1 MAGAGR
7 GSYRQGTGG
16 ADDMNRHYVRTIVGL
31 EIVDF
36 NIAAT
41 DALQAQYDRPISVY
55 LDSHGSFGFGGA
67 TERLQINTSDAIA
80 DSYLSDLNARLT
92 ETVGDLGTIS
102 EIGRAHV

>member
-1 MAGAGR
+1 MNDFLFSADAEAERLRREFIWGIYPLVNACGRMAGAVR

-16 ADDMNRHYVRTIVGL
+16 ADDMNRHYVRTSVGL

-67 TERLQINTSDAIA
+67 TERQ
-80 DSYLSDLNARLT
+80 
-92 ETVGDLGTIS
+92 
-102 EIGRAHV
+102 IGRAHV